1 MKKDIKF
8 NIFIYVII
16 FCFCLSIFILNIFS
30 KKVLPI
36 FMNYATSQIK
46 TKSVSLINN
55 VVNKHISNISDLNK
69 LIIITKDSNGDIQMI
84 DYDSAFVSKT
94 LNSIISDLILNLK
107 DSENGMYSFFDNYNV
122 DKFSNIYEI
131 PLGAMSNNIFLGNFG
146 PKIPVKLNIVGD
158 VLANIDTEVKEY
170 GINNALV
177 ETSINISVT
186 ERVIIPF
193 VSENINISL
202 SIPVSLKLIQG
213 NIPIYYGNAFERKSN
228 ILSTPT
234 E

>member
-107 DSENGMYSFFDNYNV
+107 DSENGMYSFFDNYY
-122 DKFSNIYEI
+122 SSY
-131 PLGAMSNNIFLGNFG
+131 
-146 PKIPVKLNIVGD
+146 
-158 VLANIDTEVKEY
+158 
-170 GINNALV
+170 
-177 ETSINISVT
+177 
-186 ERVIIPF
+186 
-193 VSENINISL
+193 
-202 SIPVSLKLIQG
+202 
-213 NIPIYYGNAFERKSN
+213 
-228 ILSTPT
+228 
-234 E
+234 